1 MSAPA
6 TEASSL
12 SKIGGV
18 LFAVVVLGLTVYALV
33 AVMFDWPPASWV
45 IDLEVRAS
53 FDGRYGMVEAW
64 AVTWFHLL
72 AVAALPLALPALV
85 SLREDTVAALDPR
98 AEARWRGMRR
108 TRLPAGASLVIAVV
122 SFYGCAALAPAWLE
136 AVGILT
142 RFALVIAPF
151 GLFFGPALVLDALLA
166 PKHLRMKVLRI
177 DPVAG
182 LPGEH
187 RLNGLYTI
195 AASELAAIRV
205 GSEISVVVTRTLGSV
220 LSITPLDP
228 YR

>member
-6 TEASSL
+6 TEASFL

-18 LFAVVVLGLTVYALV
+18 LFAIVVLGLTVYALV
-33 AVMFDWPPASWV
+33 AVMFDWAPASWV

-72 AVAALPLALPALV
+72 AVATLPLVPPALV
-85 SLREDTVAALDPR
+85 SLREDTIAALDVR

-108 TRLPAGASLVIAVV
+108 TRLPAGALLVIAVV
-122 SFYGCAALAPAWLE
+122 SFYACAALAPEVLATL
-136 AVGILT
+136 GILT
-142 RFALVIAPF
+142 RLALVLAPFALF
-151 GLFFGPALVLDALLA
+151 LGPALVLDAVLA
-166 PKHLRMKVLRI
+166 PKQLRVTVARI
-177 DPVAG
+177 DPYA
-182 LPGEH
+182 GEH
-187 RLNGLYTI
+187 QINGLHSITT
-195 AASELAAIRV
+195 SELTTIRV
-205 GSEISVVVTRTLGSV
+205 GSEISIVVTRALGSV